1 MLHWDVRIGN
11 RINDNPRMVT
21 TSGSRWAVAGS
32 TFAIW
37 ALVAASA
44 AYWGLKLS
52 GRNDVATAP
61 PAARSPAPVD
71 PVAVARLLGYSP
83 TVAAGGAQ
91 PSAASRFALVGV
103 VASRAHS
110 GAALISVDG
119 KPPKPFRVGSAVD
132 EGLVLKSVDAR
143 RAELAPSMD
152 AAPTIT
158 LDLPLLHK

>member
-71 PVAVARLLGYSP
+71 PAAVARLLGYSP
-83 TVAAGGAQ
+83 AVATAGAQ
-91 PSAASRFALVGV
+91 PSTASRFALVGV

-119 KPPKPFRVGSAVD
+119 KPPKPFRVGSTVD

-152 AAPTIT
+152 AAPTVT

>member
-1 MLHWDVRIGN
+1 MLHWDIRIGN

-52 GRNDVATAP
+52 GTSGVATAP

-71 PVAVARLLGYSP
+71 PAAVARLLGYSP
-83 TVAAGGAQ
+83 AVGTSPQ
-91 PSAASRFALVGV
+91 PSAASRFSLVGV

-119 KPPKPFRVGSAVD
+119 KPPKPFRVGATVD